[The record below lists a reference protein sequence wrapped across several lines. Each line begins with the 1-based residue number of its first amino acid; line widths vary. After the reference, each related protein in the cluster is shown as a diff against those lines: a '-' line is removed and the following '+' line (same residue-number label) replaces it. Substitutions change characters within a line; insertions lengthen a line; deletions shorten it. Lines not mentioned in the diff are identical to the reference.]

1 MSGVVSNR
9 KELEQAFLSRKTEP
23 INYTNIIILQQH
35 SIDRRL
41 YKWKWEQIIY
51 NLLLRP
57 GEMACSTNVSIKF

>member
-1 MSGVVSNR
+1 MSGVVEYR

-23 INYTNIIILQQH
+23 INYTNIIILQQY

-51 NLLLRP
+51 NLLLGP
-57 GEMACSTNVSIKF
+57 GEMACSTNVSIKI